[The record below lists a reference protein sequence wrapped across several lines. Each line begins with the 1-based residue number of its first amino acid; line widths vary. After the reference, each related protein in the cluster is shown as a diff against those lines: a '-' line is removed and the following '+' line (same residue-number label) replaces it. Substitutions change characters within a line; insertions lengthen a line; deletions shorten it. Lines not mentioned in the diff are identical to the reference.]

1 MLIKSSLLFAGV
13 GIDSLTLIILYFLGI
28 VVIFKYSKKTNP
40 HDVLGTP
47 EENYSAYSLPLTNI
61 KFLIAAIIIIFTA
74 MKLAQVANSLADLT
88 GWGTTF
94 MGTIMLAIGRHCP
107 GSEYSQYDYTFLL
120 RHIL

>member
-1 MLIKSSLLFAGV
+1 MLIKSSLLFVGV

-28 VVIFKYSKKTNP
+28 VVIFKYSKKTKP

-74 MKLAQVANSLADLT
+74 MKLAQIAVR
-88 GWGTTF
+88 
-94 MGTIMLAIGRHCP
+94 I
-107 GSEYSQYDYTFLL
+107 
-120 RHIL
+120 